1 MIQEPLLSLARQAV
15 RDWLYDISQDDDE
28 LLCAD
33 GFEEAFIGVGRRCSR
48 PDVAVY
54 DVSAM
59 IQVLI
64 ARDGMSPLEAVEY
77 LEFNVVGAWVGE
89 RTPIYVYPEAW
100 AERTE

>member
-15 RDWLYDISQDDDE
+15 RDWLFDISQDDDE

-64 ARDGMSPLEAVEY
+64 DRDGMSHLQAVEY

-89 RTPIYVYPEAW
+89 QTPIYVYPETW
-100 AERTE
+100 AEHTE

>member
-1 MIQEPLLSLARQAV
+1 MIAEDAV
-15 RDWLYDISQDDDE
+15 RDWLCDISQDDDQ

-33 GFEEAFIGVGRRCSR
+33 GFEGAFIGVGRRCSR

-64 ARDGMSPLEAVEY
+64 DRDGMSHLEAVEY
-77 LEFNVVGAWVGE
+77 LEFNVIDAWVGE
-89 RTPIYVYPEAW
+89 QTPIYVYPEAW